1 MVETFR
7 FIFRNRNWQ
16 IEIDN
21 ENKMMTVNDWIIE
34 NDKKG
39 SCIDVLIFFKTTCD
53 LGAISIK

>member
-1 MVETFR
+1 MVEVFC

-21 ENKMMTVNDWIIE
+21 NNKVMTVNDWINE

-39 SCIDVLIFFKTTCD
+39 WCIDVLIFFKATLD